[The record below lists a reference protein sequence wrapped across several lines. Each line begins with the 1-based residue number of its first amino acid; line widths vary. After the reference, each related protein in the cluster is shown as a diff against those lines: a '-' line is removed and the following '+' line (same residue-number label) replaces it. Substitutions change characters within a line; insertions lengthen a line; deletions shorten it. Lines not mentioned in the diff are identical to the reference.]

1 MEGLRKSKMR
11 DFFVSFFLCL
21 LMMAMSAVAQDTP
34 LSMVLSPDSEWEKIA
49 SRMKFCDA
57 CCTDDEGN
65 FYFAD
70 AGNNGPIRKVSHDGS
85 VKEYGPSLY
94 GVSGLQFG
102 KDSSLYICQG
112 KARRISVLKNGE
124 ILETVVENV
133 RPNDL
138 VVTNNNQLYFTE
150 TSTQRVYH
158 VNLNDKIKVLRIV
171 DTGILKPNGIGL
183 TPCDGTLFVSDHLDK
198 EVWFFRIEKNHKLS
212 MKAPYASL
220 RIRGKNLPSRGDG
233 CDADSL
239 SRYYVTSDLGIQM
252 FDPTGRLGGVILS
265 PDPTKPVV
273 SVAFSGK
280 DLQYLYVANGGS
292 IYRRLMKVSGVGR

>member
-11 DFFVSFFLCL
+11 GLILSFLLFP
-21 LMMAMSAVAQDTP
+21 LMMAMPAVAQDTP

-49 SRMKFCDA
+49 SGMKFCDA
-57 CCTDDEGN
+57 CCTDNEGN

-70 AGNNGPIRKVSHDGS
+70 SGNNEPIKKVSHDGS

-102 KDSSLYICQG
+102 KDSSLYICQA

-124 ILETVVENV
+124 SLETVIENV

-138 VVTNNNQLYFTE
+138 VITNNNQLYFTE

-198 EVWFFRIEKNHKLS
+198 EVWFF
-212 MKAPYASL
+212 
-220 RIRGKNLPSRGDG
+220 
-233 CDADSL
+233 
-239 SRYYVTSDLGIQM
+239 
-252 FDPTGRLGGVILS
+252 F
-265 PDPTKPVV
+265 
-273 SVAFSGK
+273 FF
-280 DLQYLYVANGGS
+280 
-292 IYRRLMKVSGVGR
+292 

>member
-1 MEGLRKSKMR
+1 
-11 DFFVSFFLCL
+11 
-21 LMMAMSAVAQDTP
+21 
-34 LSMVLSPDSEWEKIA
+34 MVLSPDSEWEKIA
-49 SRMKFCDA
+49 SGMKFCDA
-57 CCTDDEGN
+57 CCTDNEGN

-70 AGNNGPIRKVSHDGS
+70 SGNNEPIKKVSHDGS

-102 KDSSLYICQG
+102 KDSSLYICQA

-124 ILETVVENV
+124 SLETVIENV

-183 TPCDGTLFVSDHLDK
+183 TPCDGTLFVSDQLDK
-198 EVWFFRIEKNHKLS
+198 EVWFFRIEKNHRLT

-220 RIRGKNLPSRGDG
+220 RIRAKNLPSRGDG
-233 CDADSL
+233 CDVDSL
-239 SRYYVTSDLGIQM
+239 NRYYVTSDLGIQM
-252 FDPTGRLGGVILS
+252 FDPTGRLGGIILS
-265 PDPTKPVV
+265 PDPMKPVV
-273 SVAFSGK
+273 SIAFSGK
-280 DLQYLYVANGGS
+280 DFRYLYVANGGS

>member
-11 DFFVSFFLCL
+11 DFFVSFFFCL
-21 LMMAMSAVAQDTP
+21 LMMAISAVAQDTP

-49 SRMKFCDA
+49 SGMKFCDA

-124 ILETVVENV
+124 ILETVVKNV

-198 EVWFFRIEKNHKLS
+198 EVWFFRIEKNHRLT
-212 MKAPYASL
+212 MKAPYAFL
-220 RIRGKNLPSRGDG
+220 RIRAKNLPSRGDG
-233 CDADSL
+233 CDVDSL

-252 FDPTGRLGGVILS
+252 FDPTGRLGGIILS
-265 PDPTKPVV
+265 PDPMKPVV
-273 SVAFSGK
+273 SIAFSGK
-280 DLQYLYVANGGS
+280 DFRYLYVANGGS
-292 IYRRLMKVSGVGR
+292 IYRRLMKVSGIGR

>member
-21 LMMAMSAVAQDTP
+21 LMMAMPSVAQDTP
-34 LSMVLSPDSEWEKIA
+34 LSMVLSPDSKWEKIA
-49 SRMKFCDA
+49 GGMNFCDA
-57 CCTDDEGN
+57 CCTDSEGN

-70 AGNNGPIRKVSHDGS
+70 AGNKGPIKKVSHDGE
-85 VKEYGPSLY
+85 VQDFGPSLD

-112 KARRISVLKNGE
+112 KARRISVLKNGKR
-124 ILETVVENV
+124 LETVVENV

-158 VNLNDKIKVLRIV
+158 VNLNDKVKVLSIV

-198 EVWFFRIEKNHKLS
+198 EVWFFRIEKNHRLT

-220 RIRGKNLPSRGDG
+220 RIRAKNLPSRGDG
-233 CDADSL
+233 CDVDSL

-252 FDPTGRLGGVILS
+252 FDPTGRLGGIILS
-265 PDPTKPVV
+265 PDPMKPVV
-273 SVAFSGK
+273 SIAFSGK
-280 DLQYLYVANGGS
+280 DFRYLYVANGGA

>member
-1 MEGLRKSKMR
+1 MEGLQKSKMR
-11 DFFVSFFLCL
+11 KFFVPFLLCP
-21 LMMAMSAVAQDTP
+21 LMMAIPAEAQDTP
-34 LSMVLSPDSEWEKIA
+34 LSMVLSPDSKWEKIA
-49 SRMKFCDA
+49 GGMNFCDA
-57 CCTDDEGN
+57 CCTDSEGN

-70 AGNNGPIRKVSHDGS
+70 AGNKGPIKKVSHDGE
-85 VKEYGPSLY
+85 VQDFGPSLD

-112 KARRISVLKNGE
+112 KARRISVLKNGKR
-124 ILETVVENV
+124 LETVVENV

-158 VNLNDKIKVLRIV
+158 VNLNDEVKVLSIV

-252 FDPTGRLGGVILS
+252 FDPTGRLGGVISS
-265 PDPTKPVV
+265 PDPMKPVV
-273 SVAFSGK
+273 SIAFAGK
-280 DLQYLYVANGGS
+280 DFQYLYVANGGT

>member
-34 LSMVLSPDSEWEKIA
+34 LSMVLSPDSEWEEIA
-49 SRMKFCDA
+49 SGMKFCDA

-102 KDSSLYICQG
+102 KGSSLYICQG

-124 ILETVVENV
+124 VLETVVENV

-198 EVWFFRIEKNHKLS
+198 EVWFFRIEKNHRLT

-220 RIRGKNLPSRGDG
+220 RIRAKNLPSRGDG
-233 CDADSL
+233 CDVDSL

-252 FDPTGRLGGVILS
+252 FDPTGRLGGIILS
-265 PDPTKPVV
+265 PDPMKPVV
-273 SVAFSGK
+273 SIAFSGK
-280 DLQYLYVANGGS
+280 DFRYLYGANGGS

>member
-1 MEGLRKSKMR
+1 MERLQKSKMR
-11 DFFVSFFLCL
+11 KFFVSFLLCP
-21 LMMAMSAVAQDTP
+21 LMMAIPAEAQDTP
-34 LSMVLSPDSEWEKIA
+34 LSMVLSPDSKWEKIA
-49 SRMKFCDA
+49 GGMNFCDA
-57 CCTDDEGN
+57 CCTDSEGN

-70 AGNNGPIRKVSHDGS
+70 AGNKGPIKKVSHDGE
-85 VKEYGPSLY
+85 VQDFGPSLD

-112 KARRISVLKNGE
+112 KARRISVLKNGKR
-124 ILETVVENV
+124 LETVVENV

-158 VNLNDKIKVLRIV
+158 VNLNDEVKVLSIV

-220 RIRGKNLPSRGDG
+220 RIRAKNLPSRGDG

-280 DLQYLYVANGGS
+280 DLQYLYVANGGA
-292 IYRRLMKVSGVGR
+292 IYRRLMKASGVGR

>member
-1 MEGLRKSKMR
+1 MEGLPESKMR
-11 DFFVSFFLCL
+11 NFFISFLL
-21 LMMAMSAVAQDTP
+21 YPLMMAISAEAQDTP
-34 LSMVLSPDSEWEKIA
+34 LSMVLSPDSKWEKIA
-49 SRMKFCDA
+49 GGMNFCDA
-57 CCTDDEGN
+57 CCTDSEGN

-70 AGNNGPIRKVSHDGS
+70 AGNKGPIKKVSHDGE
-85 VKEYGPSLY
+85 VQDFGPSLD

-112 KARRISVLKNGE
+112 KSRRISVLKNGKR
-124 ILETVVENV
+124 LETVVENV

-158 VNLNDKIKVLRIV
+158 VNLNDEVKVLSIV

-280 DLQYLYVANGGS
+280 DFQYLYVANGGT

>member
-1 MEGLRKSKMR
+1 MERLQKSKMR
-11 DFFVSFFLCL
+11 KFFVSFLL
-21 LMMAMSAVAQDTP
+21 YPLMMAIPAEAQDTP
-34 LSMVLSPDSEWEKIA
+34 LSMVLSPDSKWEKIA
-49 SRMKFCDA
+49 GGMNFCDA
-57 CCTDDEGN
+57 CCTDSEGN

-70 AGNNGPIRKVSHDGS
+70 AGNKGPIKKVSHDGE
-85 VKEYGPSLY
+85 VQDFGPSLD

-112 KARRISVLKNGE
+112 KARRISVLKNGKR
-124 ILETVVENV
+124 LETVGENV

-158 VNLNDKIKVLRIV
+158 VNLNDKVKVLSIV

-252 FDPTGRLGGVILS
+252 FDPTGRLGGVISS
-265 PDPTKPVV
+265 PDPMKPVV
-273 SVAFSGK
+273 SIAFAGK
-280 DLQYLYVANGGS
+280 DFQYLYVANGGT

>member
-34 LSMVLSPDSEWEKIA
+34 LSMVLSSDSEWEKIA
-49 SRMKFCDA
+49 SGMKFCDA

-70 AGNNGPIRKVSHDGS
+70 AGNNGPIRRVSHDGS

-102 KDSSLYICQG
+102 KGSSLYICQG

-198 EVWFFRIEKNHKLS
+198 EVWFFRIEKNHRLT

-220 RIRGKNLPSRGDG
+220 RIRAKNLPSRGDG
-233 CDADSL
+233 CDVDSL

-252 FDPTGRLGGVILS
+252 FDPTGRLGGIILS
-265 PDPTKPVV
+265 PDPMKPVV
-273 SVAFSGK
+273 SIAFSGK
-280 DLQYLYVANGGS
+280 DFRYLYVANGGS
-292 IYRRLMKVSGVGR
+292 IYRRLMKVSGIGR

>member
-1 MEGLRKSKMR
+1 MERLQKSKMR
-11 DFFVSFFLCL
+11 NCFISFLLCP
-21 LMMAMSAVAQDTP
+21 LMMAIPAEAQDTP
-34 LSMVLSPDSEWEKIA
+34 LSMVLSPDSKWEKIA
-49 SRMKFCDA
+49 GGMNFCDA
-57 CCTDDEGN
+57 CCTDSEGN

-70 AGNNGPIRKVSHDGS
+70 AGNKGPIKKVSHDGE
-85 VKEYGPSLY
+85 VQDFGPSLD

-102 KDSSLYICQG
+102 KDLSLYICQG
-112 KARRISVLKNGE
+112 KARRISVLKNGKR
-124 ILETVVENV
+124 LETVVENV

-158 VNLNDKIKVLRIV
+158 VNLNDKVKVLSIV

-220 RIRGKNLPSRGDG
+220 RIRAKNLPSRGDG

-252 FDPTGRLGGVILS
+252 FDSTGRLGGVISS
-265 PDPTKPVV
+265 PDPMKPVV
-273 SVAFSGK
+273 SIAFSGK
-280 DLQYLYVANGGS
+280 DFRYLYVANGGS

>member
-1 MEGLRKSKMR
+1 MR

-49 SRMKFCDA
+49 SGMKFCDA

-65 FYFAD
+65 LYFAD

-102 KDSSLYICQG
+102 KGSSLYICQG

-198 EVWFFRIEKNHKLS
+198 EVWFFRIEKNHRLT

-220 RIRGKNLPSRGDG
+220 RIRAKNLPSRGDG
-233 CDADSL
+233 CDVDSL

-252 FDPTGRLGGVILS
+252 FDPTGRLGGIILS
-265 PDPTKPVV
+265 PDPMKPVV
-273 SVAFSGK
+273 SIAFSGK
-280 DLQYLYVANGGS
+280 DFRYLYVANGGS

>member
-1 MEGLRKSKMR
+1 MR

-21 LMMAMSAVAQDTP
+21 LMMAMPSVAQDTP
-34 LSMVLSPDSEWEKIA
+34 LSMVLSPDSKWEKIA
-49 SRMKFCDA
+49 GGMNFCDA
-57 CCTDDEGN
+57 CCTDSEGN

-70 AGNNGPIRKVSHDGS
+70 AGNKGPIKKVSHDGE
-85 VKEYGPSLY
+85 VQDFGPSLD

-112 KARRISVLKNGE
+112 KARRISVLKNGKR
-124 ILETVVENV
+124 LETVVENV

-158 VNLNDKIKVLRIV
+158 VNLNDKVKVLSIV

-198 EVWFFRIEKNHKLS
+198 EVWFFRIEKNHRLT

-220 RIRGKNLPSRGDG
+220 RIRAKNLPSRGDG
-233 CDADSL
+233 CDVDSL

-252 FDPTGRLGGVILS
+252 FDPTGRLGGIILS
-265 PDPTKPVV
+265 PDPMKPVV
-273 SVAFSGK
+273 SIAFSGK
-280 DLQYLYVANGGS
+280 DFRYLYVANGGS

>member
-1 MEGLRKSKMR
+1 M
-11 DFFVSFFLCL
+11 
-21 LMMAMSAVAQDTP
+21 
-34 LSMVLSPDSEWEKIA
+34 I
-49 SRMKFCDA
+49 
-57 CCTDDEGN
+57 
-65 FYFAD
+65 
-70 AGNNGPIRKVSHDGS
+70 
-85 VKEYGPSLY
+85 
-94 GVSGLQFG
+94 
-102 KDSSLYICQG
+102 
-112 KARRISVLKNGE
+112 
-124 ILETVVENV
+124 ENV

-198 EVWFFRIEKNHKLS
+198 EVWFFRIEKNHRLT

-220 RIRGKNLPSRGDG
+220 RIRAKNLPSRGDG
-233 CDADSL
+233 CDVDSL

-252 FDPTGRLGGVILS
+252 FDPTGRLGGIILS
-265 PDPTKPVV
+265 PDPMKPVV
-273 SVAFSGK
+273 SIAFSGK
-280 DLQYLYVANGGS
+280 DFRYLYVANGGS